1 MKTRQSQTADF
12 VPGLQ
17 LDRCILY
24 CILFVFM
31 LALLCFCVATKFS
44 VNKDL
49 YNSLRQLAASA
60 TAHGLAAWLHHHA
73 DCATVTSAPMNMAH
87 YVQK

>member
-17 LDRCILY
+17 LDRCSLY

-31 LALLCFCVATKFS
+31 LALLRFCVATEFS

-49 YNSLRQLAASA
+49 YNSVRRLAASA
-60 TAHGLAAWLHHHA
+60 TAHGLAAWLHHQA
-73 DCATVTSAPMNMAH
+73 DCAAVTSAPMHMGH
-87 YVQK
+87 YGQK